1 MARIACYPG
10 SFNPLTVA
18 HLAVAEAAVEAF
30 GLDRVD
36 LVVSRVGLVKGAV
49 ERPRLED
56 RVHVLAQA
64 AASRPWLGVAVR
76 DEQLIVD
83 LARGYDVVVMGA
95 AVLAKLKAHPKILD
109 RIKYTGRDV
118 ATVDLLASLFGVQK
132 VLVGDAVSASDAGA
146 FSDVWGKYVVVAYT
160 ELGSQAEMGRP
171 SFGYTYQLGGY
182 PMVSPARYDGD
193 TRTWLYDVADA
204 VQPVIAA
211 DLAGYLISAAVA

>member
-1 MARIACYPG
+1 MSNGYSATCHHRYWSLRKATYESITLLK
-10 SFNPLTVA
+10 S
-18 HLAVAEAAVEAF
+18 AF
-30 GLDRVD
+30 C
-36 LVVSRVGLVKGAV
+36 
-49 ERPRLED
+49 
-56 RVHVLAQA
+56 
-64 AASRPWLGVAVR
+64 
-76 DEQLIVD
+76 
-83 LARGYDVVVMGA
+83 
-95 AVLAKLKAHPKILD
+95 
-109 RIKYTGRDV
+109 
-118 ATVDLLASLFGVQK
+118 
-132 VLVGDAVSASDAGA
+132 DAVSASDAGA